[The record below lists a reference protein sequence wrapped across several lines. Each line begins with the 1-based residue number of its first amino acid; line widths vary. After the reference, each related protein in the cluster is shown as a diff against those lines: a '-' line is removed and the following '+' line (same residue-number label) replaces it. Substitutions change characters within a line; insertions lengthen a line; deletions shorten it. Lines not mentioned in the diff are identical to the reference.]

1 MASKEITKEEVLSC
15 LDIVIEEID
24 YTLGIVEGE
33 ERDRIE
39 HAINTVETVVNTYL
53 TTSGMKAHASLS
65 DLITNK
71 EE

>member
-33 ERDRIE
+33 ERNRIE
-39 HAINTVETVVNTYL
+39 QCKN
-53 TTSGMKAHASLS
+53 
-65 DLITNK
+65 
-71 EE
+71 